1 MSSLGALTGQGRALQ
16 RLLQELKGED
26 ALRPLVLAGD
36 PDACE
41 RLRRALGAA
50 PDTPALRLRVDR
62 PVEVADLTDAAAL
75 VLCLDGPEAA
85 PAQEAARRLA
95 DRRRVRLV
103 ALLLGAPEGEAV
115 EPPPYVLATDCV
127 RAGGRAAAARHR
139 ARAARR
145 GRDAG
150 GWALGRALPALRRP
164 IAHALTGHYSTLN
177 GGVGAAVFV
186 PGADLPVL
194 TLNQLR
200 LAARIAA
207 LHGIVLDRGRLKELV
222 AVVGVGFGMRAVA
235 RQLLGVVPGPGWA
248 LKGAVA
254 YGGTRAIGEAALRWA
269 ERQAVDAPAVAE
281 PIGEPALDG

>member
-26 ALRPLVLAGD
+26 TLRPLVVVGD

-41 RLRRALGAA
+41 RLRRALGAPA
-50 PDTPALRLRVDR
+50 DTPALRLRVER
-62 PVEVADLTDAAAL
+62 PVEVADLSDAAAL
-75 VLCLDGPEAA
+75 VLALDGFQAT
-85 PAQEAARRLA
+85 PAQEAALRLA
-95 DRRRVRLV
+95 DRRRVRTV
-103 ALLLGAPEGEAV
+103 ALLLGVPEGPAV

-127 RAGGRAAAARHR
+127 RVPAGTPLPLDHVLERLAAAVTPV
-139 ARAARR
+139 
-145 GRDAG
+145 

-164 IAHALTGHYSTLN
+164 IAQALTGHYSTLN

-207 LHGIVLDRGRLKELV
+207 LHGIVLDRSRLKELV
-222 AVVGVGFGMRAVA
+222 AVVGAGFGMRAVA
-235 RQLLGVVPGPGWA
+235 RQLLGAVPGPGWA

-254 YGGTRAIGEAALRWA
+254 YGGTRAIGEATLRWA
-269 ERQAVDAPAVAE
+269 ERQAVEATPGDGA
-281 PIGEPALDG
+281 GEA